1 MRNFIT
7 ITILLFASL
16 GFSQVKTIKAKFIE
30 TDLTIDGNLDE
41 SQWNLAEESGD
52 FYQFF
57 PTDSLPAN
65 QPTTF
70 KILYS
75 EDYIYFGVTAYA
87 RDNDFVVSSLKRDFG
102 GTSND
107 NISIILDTFN
117 DESNG
122 YFFGITPYGVKR
134 DGLISEGGGTRTGFN
149 INWDGKWDAD
159 AKIFDNYYTVEA
171 RIPFNT
177 LKFIEGQT
185 KWRFRPYR
193 WNIQDNEQST
203 WVRVPQNLLL
213 ATLAFMGEIEF
224 EKPLGKSKKKTSFI
238 PYINTSADKD
248 YITDNANQFFKSG
261 FDSKI
266 SIGNSLNLDLTF
278 NPDFSNVEVDDIITN
293 ITRFELRLPEKRQ
306 FFLDNSDLF
315 ENFGNTFNEAK
326 PFFSRRIGL
335 ATDKLGNL
343 IQNDINY
350 GLRLSGKLDENWRI
364 GLMNIQTAEDKD
376 NEIASNNNSM
386 IAFQRK
392 VGERSNIGAFLVNR
406 ETINNPSYLGE
417 EDKYNR
423 VLGFDY
429 NHISSDDVTRGR
441 FYMHK
446 SYQPFDTKG
455 NLSMQGTVTYQPKGW
470 FIIQDFVYVDKDFK
484 ADLGFVPRKDFFK
497 WGTGIGKFIYPKTG
511 SFNSHE
517 FRLLT
522 INYWKAQGGK
532 LRTDYMNSLRWEGIF
547 KNESRL
553 EASTLKNYIY
563 LQYPFD
569 PTRTSGS
576 TPLPSKIGYTF
587 NQFSA
592 RFTSGN
598 TNLFTYSLGTTFGEF
613 FNGKITSLRSQINYR
628 FQPYTNISLLFDYN
642 KIKLPE
648 PYSSADIFLATART
662 EITFNKSLFWNTL
675 IQFSNQGDNLGI
687 NSRLQWRFSPL
698 SDVYLVYNDNYF
710 TTESITP
717 RYRSI
722 NLKVTYWLDL

>member
-1 MRNFIT
+1 MRSFIVLFLSF
-7 ITILLFASL
+7 LLTT
-16 GFSQVKTIKAKFIE
+16 GYSQTKSIKAKYID
-30 TDLTIDGNLDE
+30 TDILIDGNLNE
-41 SQWNLAEESGD
+41 SEWNLANESGN

-57 PTDSLPAN
+57 PTDSIPAN
-65 QPTTF
+65 QPTNF

-75 EDYIYFGVTAYA
+75 DDYIYFGVTAYA
-87 RDNDFVVSSLKRDFG
+87 RNNDFVVSSLKRDFG

-122 YFFGITPYGVKR
+122 YFFGVTPYGVKR
-134 DGLISEGGGTRTGFN
+134 DGLISEGGGTRNGFN

-159 AKIFDNYYTVEA
+159 AKIYDNYYTVEV

-224 EKPLGKSKKKTSFI
+224 EKPLGKSKKKISLI

-248 YITDNANQFFKSG
+248 YVSDTSNQFFESG

-266 SIGNSLNLDLTF
+266 SVGNSLNLDLSY

-335 ATDKLGNL
+335 ANDKQGNL
-343 IQNDINY
+343 IQNDIIY

-364 GLMNIQTAEDKD
+364 GLMNVQTAEDKE

-429 NHISSDDVTRGR
+429 NHISSDDITRGR

-446 SYQPFDTKG
+446 SYKPFDTKG
-455 NLSMQGTVTYQPKGW
+455 NLSMQGTVTYQPKGM
-470 FIIQDFVYVDKDFK
+470 FIIQDFVYIDKDFK

-497 WGTGIGKFIYPKTG
+497 WGSGIGKLIYPRKG
-511 SFNSHE
+511 NFNSHLI
-517 FRLLT
+517 RLLN
-522 INYWKAQGGK
+522 INYWKASGDK
-532 LRTDYMNSLRWEGIF
+532 IRTDSYNSLSWEGIF

-553 EASTLKNYIY
+553 ELSITNNYIY
-563 LQYPFD
+563 LSNPFD
-569 PTRTSGS
+569 PTRKKDA
-576 TPLPSKIGYTF
+576 TPLPGGVGYKF
-587 NQFSA
+587 NGLT
-592 RFTSGN
+592 TSFRTGS
-598 TNLFTYSLGTTFGEF
+598 TNLFTYSLGGTFGGF
-613 FNGKITSLRSQINYR
+613 YNGKITSLEAQINYR
-628 FQPYTNISLLFDYN
+628 FQPYTNIGLLLDYN
-642 KIKLPE
+642 KISLPK
-648 PYSSADIFLATART
+648 PYSSADIFLTTARA

-675 IQFSNQGDNLGI
+675 IQYTNQGDNLGI

-698 SDVYLVYNDNYF
+698 SDIFLVYNDNYF
-710 TTESITP
+710 TADSISP

>member
-1 MRNFIT
+1 MRGFFILFLS
-7 ITILLFASL
+7 LLSTT
-16 GFSQVKTIKAKFIE
+16 GYSQTKSIKAKYID
-30 TDLTIDGNLDE
+30 TDVLIDGNLNE
-41 SQWNLAEESGD
+41 PEWNLANESGN

-65 QPTTF
+65 QPTNF

-75 EDYIYFGVTAYA
+75 DDYIYFGVTAYA
-87 RDNDFVVSSLKRDFG
+87 RNNDFVVSSLKRDFG

-122 YFFGITPYGVKR
+122 YFFGVTPYGVKR
-134 DGLISEGGGTRTGFN
+134 DGLISEGGGTRNGFN

-159 AKIFDNYYTVEA
+159 AKIYDNYYTIEV

-224 EKPLGKSKKKTSFI
+224 EKPLGKSKKKISLI

-248 YITDNANQFFKSG
+248 YISDKSNQFFESG

-266 SIGNSLNLDLTF
+266 SIGNSLNLDLTY

-326 PFFSRRIGL
+326 PFFSRRVGL
-335 ATDKLGNL
+335 ANDKQGNL
-343 IQNDINY
+343 IQNDIIY

-364 GLMNIQTAEDKD
+364 GLMNIQTAEDKE

-417 EDKYNR
+417 EEKYNR

-429 NHISSDDVTRGR
+429 NHISSDDIIRGR

-446 SYQPFDTKG
+446 SYKPFDTKG
-455 NLSMQGTVTYQPKGW
+455 NLSMQGTVTYQPKGM

-497 WGTGIGKFIYPKTG
+497 WGSGIGKFIYPKKG
-511 SFNSHE
+511 NFNSHE
-517 FRLLT
+517 IRLLN
-522 INYWKAQGGK
+522 INYWKASGDK
-532 LRTDYMNSLRWEGIF
+532 IITDSYNSLRWEGIL

-553 EASTLKNYIY
+553 ELSITNNYIY
-563 LQYPFD
+563 LSNPFD
-569 PTRTSGS
+569 PTRKKDA
-576 TPLPSKIGYTF
+576 TPLPGGVGYKF
-587 NQFSA
+587 NGLT
-592 RFTSGN
+592 TSFRTGS
-598 TNLFTYSLGTTFGEF
+598 TNLFTYSIGGTFGGF
-613 FNGKITSLRSQINYR
+613 YNGKITSLEAQINYR
-628 FQPYTNISLLFDYN
+628 FQPYTNIGLLFDYN
-642 KIKLPE
+642 KISLPK
-648 PYSSADIFLATART
+648 PYSSADIFLATARA

-698 SDVYLVYNDNYF
+698 SDIFLVYNDNYY
-710 TTESITP
+710 TADSISP

-722 NLKVTYWLDL
+722 NLKVAYWLDL

>member
-1 MRNFIT
+1 MRGFFILFLS
-7 ITILLFASL
+7 LLSTT
-16 GFSQVKTIKAKFIE
+16 GYSQTKSIKAKYID
-30 TDLTIDGNLDE
+30 TDVLIDGNLNE
-41 SQWNLAEESGD
+41 PEWNLANESGN

-57 PTDSLPAN
+57 PTDSLPAS
-65 QPTTF
+65 QPTNF

-75 EDYIYFGVTAYA
+75 DDYIYFGVTAYA
-87 RDNDFVVSSLKRDFG
+87 RNNDFVVSSLKRDFG

-122 YFFGITPYGVKR
+122 YFFGVTPYGVKR
-134 DGLISEGGGTRTGFN
+134 DGLISEGGGTRNGFN

-159 AKIFDNYYTVEA
+159 AKIYDNYYTIEV

-224 EKPLGKSKKKTSFI
+224 EKPLGKSKKKISLI

-248 YITDNANQFFKSG
+248 YISDKSNQFFESG

-266 SIGNSLNLDLTF
+266 SIGNSLNLDLTY

-326 PFFSRRIGL
+326 PFFSRRVGL
-335 ATDKLGNL
+335 ANDKQGNL
-343 IQNDINY
+343 IQNDIIY

-364 GLMNIQTAEDKD
+364 GLMNIQTAEDKE

-417 EDKYNR
+417 EEKYNR

-429 NHISSDDVTRGR
+429 NHISSDDIIRGR

-446 SYQPFDTKG
+446 SYKPFDTKG
-455 NLSMQGTVTYQPKGW
+455 NLSMQGTVTYQPKGM

-497 WGTGIGKFIYPKTG
+497 WGSGIGKFIYPKKG
-511 SFNSHE
+511 NFNSHE
-517 FRLLT
+517 IRLLN
-522 INYWKAQGGK
+522 INYWKASGDK
-532 LRTDYMNSLRWEGIF
+532 IITDSYNSLRWEGIL

-553 EASTLKNYIY
+553 ELSITNNYIY
-563 LQYPFD
+563 LSNPFD
-569 PTRTSGS
+569 PTRKKDA
-576 TPLPSKIGYTF
+576 TPLPGGVGYKF
-587 NQFSA
+587 NGLT
-592 RFTSGN
+592 TSFRTGS
-598 TNLFTYSLGTTFGEF
+598 TNLFTYSIGGTFGGF
-613 FNGKITSLRSQINYR
+613 YNGKITSLEAQINYR
-628 FQPYTNISLLFDYN
+628 FQPYTNIGLLFDYN
-642 KIKLPE
+642 KISLPK
-648 PYSSADIFLATART
+648 PYSSADIFLATARA

-698 SDVYLVYNDNYF
+698 SDIFLVYNDNYY
-710 TTESITP
+710 TADSISP

-722 NLKVTYWLDL
+722 NLKVAYWLDL

>member
-1 MRNFIT
+1 MRGFI
-7 ITILLFASL
+7 ILFLSL
-16 GFSQVKTIKAKFIE
+16 LLTTGYSQTKSIKAKYID
-30 TDLTIDGNLDE
+30 TDILIDGNLNE
-41 SQWNLAEESGD
+41 SEWNLANESGN

-65 QPTTF
+65 QPTNF

-75 EDYIYFGVTAYA
+75 DDYIYFGVTAYA
-87 RDNDFVVSSLKRDFG
+87 RNNDFVVSSLKRDFG

-134 DGLISEGGGTRTGFN
+134 DGLISEGGGTINGFN

-159 AKIFDNYYTVEA
+159 AKIYDNYYTVEV

-177 LKFIEGQT
+177 LKFIQGQT

-213 ATLAFMGEIEF
+213 STLAFMGEIEF
-224 EKPLGKSKKKTSFI
+224 EKPLGKSKKKISLI

-248 YITDNANQFFKSG
+248 YVSDKSNQFFESG

-266 SIGNSLNLDLTF
+266 SVGNSLNLDLTY

-335 ATDKLGNL
+335 ANDKQGNL
-343 IQNDINY
+343 IQNDIIY

-429 NHISSDDVTRGR
+429 NYISSDDVTRGR

-446 SYQPFDTKG
+446 SYQPFDSKG

-470 FIIQDFVYVDKDFK
+470 FIIEDFVYIDKDFR
-484 ADLGFVPRKDFFK
+484 ADLGFVPRVDFFK
-497 WGTGIGKFIYPKTG
+497 WGNGIGKFIYPKKG
-511 SFNSHE
+511 NFNSHE
-517 FRLLT
+517 IRLLN
-522 INYWKAQGGK
+522 INYWKASGDK
-532 LRTDYMNSLRWEGIF
+532 IRTDSYNSLRWEGIF

-553 EASTLKNYIY
+553 ELSITNNYIY
-563 LQYPFD
+563 LSNPFD
-569 PTRTSGS
+569 PTRKKDA
-576 TPLPSKIGYTF
+576 TPLPGRVGYKF
-587 NQFSA
+587 NGLT
-592 RFTSGN
+592 TSFRTGS
-598 TNLFTYSLGTTFGEF
+598 TNLFTYSLGGTFGGF
-613 FNGKITSLRSQINYR
+613 YNGKITSLEAQINYR
-628 FQPYTNISLLFDYN
+628 FQPYTNIGLLLDYN
-642 KIKLPE
+642 KIRLPK
-648 PYSSADIFLATART
+648 PYSSADIFLATARA

-675 IQFSNQGDNLGI
+675 IQYTNQGDNLGI

-698 SDVYLVYNDNYF
+698 SDIYLVYNDNYF
-710 TTESITP
+710 TTDSISP